1 MDALFLMISV
11 IFNGGLWKGKKK
23 TQSFLLGG
31 KIGLFCEAFSYSKM
45 ERIFKENSLAEIS

>member
-23 TQSFLLGG
+23 PQSFLLGG

-45 ERIFKENSLAEIS
+45 ERIFTENSLAEIS